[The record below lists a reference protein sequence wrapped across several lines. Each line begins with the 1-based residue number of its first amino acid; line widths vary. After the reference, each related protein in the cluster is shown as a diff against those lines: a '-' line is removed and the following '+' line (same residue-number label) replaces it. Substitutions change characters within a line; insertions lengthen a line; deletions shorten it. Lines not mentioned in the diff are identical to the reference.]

1 MAQEKHLLQAEVR
14 KTFGRKV
21 KKLRA
26 GGLLPANI
34 FGSHVKSEAIEIN
47 TKDFLT
53 TYQAV
58 GDTGLIELTI
68 KGDPKTRPVLVHL
81 VQINPVSDQPI
92 HVDFHQVDLTQKI
105 LADVPIELIGE
116 SLAVDQKGGILVQVM
131 DEIQVEALPT
141 DLPGKFELDI
151 TSLQE
156 IGDALHV
163 SDLQVDTKKVTLQ
176 TEPSELVVK
185 IEAPKA
191 EEEVVAPPP
200 ETEVIT
206 AKEGQEKEL
215 AEEKTESSKPA
226 SDTKTE

>member
-176 TEPSELVVK
+176 TEPSALVVK

-191 EEEVVAPPP
+191 EEEVAAPPS

-206 AKEGQEKEL
+206 AKEGKEEEK
-215 AEEKTESSKPA
+215 AEEKPQSSKETSEP
-226 SDTKTE
+226 KTE